1 MKKAG
6 YLVVMLLLFVGLSTF
21 AAGGNQATTS
31 AAGEFRVAIAMSP
44 MNNPF
49 HRTLYRFFEEEVAKA
64 PSNFRFRFYFSDSTD
79 VQVNNMELI
88 LNGNYDGVIISTHDG
103 NVMAGPAERIRRAG
117 AKTVVVN
124 RGLNTDEWDAYVT
137 GDNVGGGENIARHMG
152 QFLGGQGNVYVM
164 GLAVGTPLFNDRMSG
179 FEKVMREEFPNIR
192 VLGVSEGTNTIEG
205 GFNVMQNVLAA
216 HPRIDAVYSHDP
228 FGAMGQE
235 QAINNA
241 GRRDVRLIMSFAPD
255 QSVVQH
261 MRNNPNT
268 IFRGNVAYPPA
279 MAAEAVQVMVKLLQ
293 GQEVPRRTILPAGLL
308 LIENLDQWASGVPS
322 VTGR

>member
-1 MKKAG
+1 MKKVG
-6 YLVVMLLLFVGLSTF
+6 YIVVMLVLIVGMSAF
-21 AAGGNQATTS
+21 AAGDRE
-31 AAGEFRVAIAMSP
+31 AAAAEGEFRVAVAMSP

-49 HRTLYRFFEEEVAKA
+49 HRTLYRFFEEEIERA
-64 PSNFRFRFYFSDSTD
+64 PANFRFRFYFSDSTD
-79 VQVNNMELI
+79 VQVNNMEVI
-88 LNGNYDGVIISTHDG
+88 LAGNYDGVIISTHDG

-137 GDNVGGGENIARHMG
+137 GDNVGGGENIARYMG
-152 QFLGGQGNVYVM
+152 EYLNGEGNVYVL

-179 FEKVMREEFPNIR
+179 FERVMREEFPNIR
-192 VLGVSEGTNTIEG
+192 ILGVSEGTNTIEG
-205 GFNVMQNVLAA
+205 GFNAMENVLQA
-216 HPRIDAVYSHDP
+216 HPTIHAVYSHDP

-241 GRRDVRLIMSFAPD
+241 GRTDVRLIMSFAPD
-255 QSVVQH
+255 QSVVDH
-261 MRNNPNT
+261 MRANPDT

-279 MAAEAVQVMVKLLQ
+279 MSAEAVRVMVRLLQ
-293 GQEVPRRTILPAGLL
+293 GEEVPRETIMSAELM
-308 LIENLDQWASGVPS
+308 LIEDLDEWADTVPS

>member
-1 MKKAG
+1 MKRVG
-6 YLVVMLLLFVGLSTF
+6 YLVVMLILMVGVSAF
-21 AAGGNQATTS
+21 AGGGREE
-31 AAGEFRVAIAMSP
+31 AAEEGQVRVAIAMSP

-49 HRTLYRFFEEEVAKA
+49 HRTLYRFFEEEIERA

-79 VQVNNMELI
+79 VQVNNMEVI

-137 GDNVGGGENIARHMG
+137 GDNVGGGANIARHMG
-152 QFLGGQGNVYVM
+152 QFLNGQGNVYVM

-179 FEKVMREEFPNIR
+179 FEEVLRTEFPNIR
-192 VLGVSEGTNTIEG
+192 LLGVSEGTNTIEG
-205 GFNVMQNVLAA
+205 GFNEMQNVLAA
-216 HPRIDAVYSHDP
+216 HPHIDAIYSHDP

-235 QAINNA
+235 QAINNV
-241 GRRDVRLIMSFAPD
+241 GRTDVRLIMSFAPD

-261 MRNNPNT
+261 MRANPNT

-279 MAAEAVQVMVKLLQ
+279 MSAEAVRVMVRLLQ
-293 GQEVPRRTILPAGLL
+293 GEEVPRQTIMPANLL
-308 LIENLDQWASGVPS
+308 LIEDLAQWADTVPS